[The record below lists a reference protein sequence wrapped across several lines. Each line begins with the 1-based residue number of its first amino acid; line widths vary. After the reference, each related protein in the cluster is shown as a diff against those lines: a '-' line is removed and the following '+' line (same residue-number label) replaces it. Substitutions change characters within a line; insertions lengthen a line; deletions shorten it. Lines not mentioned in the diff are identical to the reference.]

1 MRRLVTS
8 NELENGKKLRE
19 EDDEE
24 EEEKEENV
32 MMLVELR
39 KTMSLFVST
48 VVRAIDEYVAGDI
61 EIKNVKSVVFG
72 ATDDLRAGV
81 RKCGV
86 EVVDWKRKRVNAI
99 FSTQIFFH
107 ALATCSTV
115 PGTLR
120 HADVLPSKEGM

>member
-1 MRRLVTS
+1 MQSTCENANAKLQEMRRLVTS

-86 EVVDWKRKRVNAI
+86 EVVD
-99 FSTQIFFH
+99 
-107 ALATCSTV
+107 
-115 PGTLR
+115 
-120 HADVLPSKEGM
+120 